1 MKSLHNPWVG
11 RLLIV
16 LGAIALLLVR
26 EGGELVTLYA
36 TF

>member
-1 MKSLHNPWVG
+1 MKRLPIWAV

-16 LGAIALLLVR
+16 LGALALLLVR
-26 EGGELVTLYA
+26 EGGDIVTLYA

>member
-1 MKSLHNPWVG
+1 MKRLPVWAV

-16 LGAIALLLVR
+16 LGTLALLLVR
-26 EGGELVTLYA
+26 EGGEVVTLYA